1 MSHKHFCMMGSTLIR
16 FLVSEQTAGLLCWL
30 QLTAPRTSMGGL
42 RGFATDTFPVPV
54 GGTRDFCRYL
64 NAAPRE
70 TKNNISKEITL
81 NFSVTLVCFFFSQW
95 RIFIMKGLLFS
106 SLSLLCVLYV
116 CTTHLWSRTC
126 FVFWADFCLET
137 SAILFS
143 LVGIVRAILKDQLK
157 YNFEKIS
164 AS

>member
-1 MSHKHFCMMGSTLIR
+1 MSHKHFCVMGSMLIR
-16 FLVSEQTAGLLCWL
+16 FIVSEQTAGLPCWL

-42 RGFATDTFPVPV
+42 CGFATDTFPVPV
-54 GGTRDFCRYL
+54 GGTQDFCRYL

-70 TKNNISKEITL
+70 TKNSISKEITL
-81 NFSVTLVCFFFSQW
+81 NFSVTLGFFSLNEGYLLW
-95 RIFIMKGLLFS
+95 RDYYFHPCLSSAYCMSVLHISSQGLALFFEQ
-106 SLSLLCVLYV
+106 
-116 CTTHLWSRTC
+116 T
-126 FVFWADFCLET
+126 F
-137 SAILFS
+137 AILFS